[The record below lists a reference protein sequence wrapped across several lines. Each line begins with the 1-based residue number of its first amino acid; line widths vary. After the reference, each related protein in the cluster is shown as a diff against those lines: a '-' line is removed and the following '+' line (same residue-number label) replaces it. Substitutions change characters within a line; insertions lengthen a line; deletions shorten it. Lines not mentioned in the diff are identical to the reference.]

1 MQTVEFEPPPAPTV
15 PPGVLGIEETFFDTE
30 GGIEGPGTPAAFP
43 ATRAASVEAGAA
55 ADRTPFSSS
64 TLAELYLRQ
73 GLVQRAVE
81 VYRQLLAEEPDNER
95 ARTRLAEITSA
106 PADEHSA
113 RRRSLERTIAGLEAL
128 LVAVRRRRG

>member
-1 MQTVEFEPPPAPTV
+1 V
-15 PPGVLGIEETFFDTE
+15 PPGALGIEETFFDAE
-30 GGIEGPGTPAAFP
+30 GGIEGPGAPSAFP
-43 ATRAASVEAGAA
+43 ATRAASVEAGVLP
-55 ADRTPFSSS
+55 DRTPFSSS

-81 VYRQLLAEEPDNER
+81 VYRQVLAEEPENER
-95 ARTRLAEITSA
+95 ARTRLAELTSA
-106 PADEHSA
+106 PSDEHSA